1 MTKTVITRAGLVE
14 GRLWRLLVGTE
25 VGEDEARAVD
35 EPDVANTDGRCT
47 ELESRLV
54 V

>member
-1 MTKTVITRAGLVE
+1 MTMAGLVE
-14 GRLWRLLVGTE
+14 GRLWRLVVGTE
-25 VGEDEARAVD
+25 VGEDEASSTDESAVAD
-35 EPDVANTDGRCT
+35 TDGRCT